1 MKEYGVSLLKPNKR
15 FSISK
20 TDRKD
25 RIIELLKNVWRVRYW
40 FRSKFGRE
48 ITIINGDQMPLHRN
62 ENASQKTLSFTG
74 ETTYVKENYML
85 SRERITVFTQVSSD
99 TSNPLP
105 LPEFVFKGKG
115 TRTKLNRP
123 PGIKSH
129 WAPKGSY
136 RLNTMLDTI
145 ANLPNRFNMFSQSNY
160 ALYILDDYSVHI
172 TDEVK
177 EALLAK
183 GYILVVIGGGIT
195 VDIQCNDTHIH
206 HPLKKKYRELEAQ
219 EMIEMLQKDPGKIPS
234 PSRDEIMSMLTD
246 AWNSLD
252 IDVDEALKQ
261 NFITSAFDGSDDY
274 KVSEKFYSLV
284 FTEMN
289 DLRQKL
295 QSSPPPNSL
304 KDLIA
309 TITPPKGGIEL
320 FDCEGEVIEVEKE
333 TEKEEIEEFET
344 DDEDIDM
351 AIETTE
357 TNDDGVSIN
366 KVLESLIDKVVEI
379 EHHNP
384 FLRCTELDWDLKK
397 DVLFLDRVMEVI
409 QTSETSALFTPYV
422 LKLKQVCSAGR
433 ISLRKRIKTNH
444 KLKDIVK
451 CGNKNEI
458 VNDQNNSE
466 EGQHQPEDI
475 DDDDDDDDDDDGNIF
490 DVLSLYR
497 DK

>member
-1 MKEYGVSLLKPNKR
+1 
-15 FSISK
+15 
-20 TDRKD
+20 
-25 RIIELLKNVWRVRYW
+25 
-40 FRSKFGRE
+40 
-48 ITIINGDQMPLHRN
+48 
-62 ENASQKTLSFTG
+62 
-74 ETTYVKENYML
+74 
-85 SRERITVFTQVSSD
+85 
-99 TSNPLP
+99 
-105 LPEFVFKGKG
+105 
-115 TRTKLNRP
+115 
-123 PGIKSH
+123 
-129 WAPKGSY
+129 
-136 RLNTMLDTI
+136 
-145 ANLPNRFNMFSQSNY
+145 MFSQSNY

-177 EALLAK
+177 KVLLAK

-195 VDIQCNDTHIH
+195 GDIQCNDTHIH
-206 HPLKKKYRELEAQ
+206 HPLKKKYRELDAQ
-219 EMIEMLQKDPGKIPS
+219 KMIEMLQKDPGKIPS

-261 NFITSAFDGSDDY
+261 NFITSTFDGSDDY
-274 KVSEKFYSLV
+274 KVSEKLYSLV
-284 FTEMN
+284 FTEIN
-289 DLRQKL
+289 DFRQKL

-309 TITPPKGGIEL
+309 TITPPKGVRRKAVVDDSPPDDEGIEL
-320 FDCEGEVIEVEKE
+320 FDREGEVIEVEKE

-344 DDEDIDM
+344 DAEDIDM

-379 EHHNP
+379 EHRNP
-384 FLRCTELDWDLKK
+384 FLRCTELDWHIKK

-409 QTSETSALFTPYV
+409 QTSETSALFIPYV

-451 CGNKNEI
+451 CGNKKEI
-458 VNDQNNSE
+458 VSDQNNSE

-475 DDDDDDDDDDDGNIF
+475 DDDDDDDDDDGNIF

-497 DK
+497 GK